1 MLERIGCFIT
11 NPNRWSFDVK
21 DGDCHCSSGAIGL
34 HFLTIFR
41 DGSEGE
47 PFGRVHRYYEVE
59 KPTPLSN
66 VFVTGPVIGH
76 ARIMWQAIEGVF
88 PPESDFFLTEIVVD
102 VPWLYKEQRC
112 VRQGGNILTEWEAET
127 ESRYDIIIKRIKTA
141 AKSLS
146 SLLDV

>member
-1 MLERIGCFIT
+1 
-11 NPNRWSFDVK
+11 
-21 DGDCHCSSGAIGL
+21 
-34 HFLTIFR
+34 
-41 DGSEGE
+41 
-47 PFGRVHRYYEVE
+47 
-59 KPTPLSN
+59 
-66 VFVTGPVIGH
+66 
-76 ARIMWQAIEGVF
+76 MWQAIEGVF